1 MRTAIATVSLSGTLT
16 EKLTAASRAGF
27 DGVEIFENDLL
38 ASRLAPEEVR
48 ERCADLG
55 LSIDLYQPMRDM
67 EAVPEEEFSRNLRRA
82 RRKFEVM
89 RRLGADT
96 VLVCSSVHAAAVDD
110 DELAAR
116 QLSQLADLAQEFGIR
131 VAYEALAWGRHV
143 STYDHAWRIV
153 EAADHPALGTCLDSF
168 HILSRGSDPKAIADI
183 PGEKIFF
190 LQLADAPLLAMDVL
204 QWSWHYRCFPG
215 QGGFDVAG
223 LVRHVLRAGYDGPL
237 SLEVFNDVFRQ
248 AEAGPAAVD
257 AHRSLLV
264 LQESLG
270 SVELPGPVVPT
281 GVAFAELVTPDA
293 EPVSEVLG
301 ALGFARTARHRSKP
315 VDLWEQGEARVLV
328 NTGPAVRREGTGLA
342 AIGLE
347 SPDPAGAARRA
358 EALLSPVL
366 PRRRATTD
374 APLDAVAAPDGTELF
389 FCATGRPELP
399 DWRGDFED
407 VVHTATTPGVHAASG
422 YGAHPATAPG
432 AHVATGSGVPAAT
445 GRGARDV
452 TGLGTQDAPGLGAYT
467 ATEPGACAPKQPG
480 AHARTTP
487 GGQAASEPDAQDTPA
502 PDAHT
507 ATTPGVHTA
516 TEPGAPAATRPRA
529 HTAPKPDAQD
539 TTAPG
544 AQNTTAPD
552 AHTAPT
558 PHVTRIDHLAL
569 VQPWHQFDE
578 AALFHR
584 SVLGLSAQE
593 SVDVADPYGLLRSRA
608 VANGDGS
615 VRIVLSVGAAP
626 RDDTVHAQHI
636 ALATDDVVAAARR
649 FLAAGGR
656 LLPIPANYYDDL
668 AARFE
673 FADGE
678 LETYRE
684 LGILYDRD
692 AHGEFR
698 HCYTRTVGRV
708 FFELVQRDGGH
719 RGYGAQNAPVRLAA
733 QHLTGG

>member
-1 MRTAIATVSLSGTLT
+1 MRTSIATVSLSGSLT

-38 ASRLAPEEVR
+38 ASRLTPEEIR

-55 LSIDLYQPMRDM
+55 LSIDLYQPMRDI
-67 EAVPEEEFSRNLRRA
+67 EAVPEEEFGRNLRRA
-82 RRKFEVM
+82 RHKFEVM

-96 VLVCSSVHAAAVDD
+96 VLVCSSVHPLAIDD
-110 DELAAR
+110 DDLAAR
-116 QLSQLADLAQEFGIR
+116 QLGRLAGLAQEFGVR

-143 STYDHAWRIV
+143 STYDHAWQIV
-153 EAADHPALGTCLDSF
+153 ERADHPALGTCLDSF
-168 HILSRGSDPKAIADI
+168 HILSRGSDPKGIEDI

-204 QWSWHYRCFPG
+204 QWSRHHRCFPG

-223 LVRHVLRAGYDGPL
+223 LVGHVLRAGYDGPL

-248 AEAGPAAVD
+248 ADAGPTAVD
-257 AHRSLLV
+257 AQRSLLV
-264 LQESLG
+264 LQEAVG
-270 SVELPGPVVPT
+270 PAGLPGPVVPT
-281 GVAFAELVTPDA
+281 GVAFVELVTPDA
-293 EPVSEVLG
+293 EPVAEVLG

-315 VDLWEQGEARVLV
+315 VDLWQQGEARVLV
-328 NTGPAVRREGTGLA
+328 NTGPAARRDGTGLA

-358 EALLSPVL
+358 EALLAPVL
-366 PRRRATTD
+366 PRRRAAD
-374 APLDAVAAPDGTELF
+374 DVPLDAVAAPDGTELF
-389 FCATGRPELP
+389 FCATGRPELQ
-399 DWRGDFED
+399 DWRRDFED
-407 VVHTATTPGVHAASG
+407 V
-422 YGAHPATAPG
+422 AHPATD
-432 AHVATGSGVPAAT
+432 SGVM
-445 GRGARDV
+445 RV
-452 TGLGTQDAPGLGAYT
+452 
-467 ATEPGACAPKQPG
+467 
-480 AHARTTP
+480 
-487 GGQAASEPDAQDTPA
+487 
-502 PDAHT
+502 
-507 ATTPGVHTA
+507 
-516 TEPGAPAATRPRA
+516 
-529 HTAPKPDAQD
+529 
-539 TTAPG
+539 
-544 AQNTTAPD
+544 
-552 AHTAPT
+552 
-558 PHVTRIDHLAL
+558 DHLAL
-569 VQPWHQFDE
+569 VQPWHHFDE

-608 VANGDGS
+608 VANADGS
-615 VRIVLSVGAAP
+615 VRIALSVGAAP
-626 RDDTVHAQHI
+626 SDDTVHAQHI